1 MPPSHEIPR
10 APCYSGTH
18 SDSRRDFGYG
28 ALTHS
33 GGPSQTLRLPRR
45 FLTARPH
52 TGTATSMPTTPH
64 THRPAA
70 DTRTR
75 FRLLRLRS
83 PLLTEYLLQQVLRC
97 FTSPRSHPRAMNFT
111 HGRPGTTPARFPH
124 SDTPGSPLACQL
136 PEAYRRLPR
145 PSSALDAQAS
155 TERPAHTQHH
165 TPPRPTTEHRRRA
178 LQDARIRYT
187 IPKHHTHPHKA
198 GTGTEPDR
206 LTARA
211 DNTTTKNSLERR

>member
-1 MPPSHEIPR
+1 MVLPPSHEIPR

-124 SDTPGSPLACQL
+124 SDTLGSKPACRL
-136 PEAYRRLPR
+136 PEAYRRLQR
-145 PSSALDAQAS
+145 PSSAPGTQAS
-155 TERPAHTQHH
+155 TERPTTPTTTRTHTQ
-165 TPPRPTTEHRRRA
+165 RA
-178 LQDARIRYT
+178 GTDARVHYT
-187 IPKHHTHPHKA
+187 IPNHHATTTHPTNEGPRA
-198 GTGTEPDR
+198 
-206 LTARA
+206 ARA
-211 DNTTTKNSLERR
+211 QYPDA

>member
-155 TERPAHTQHH
+155 TERPAHTQH
-165 TPPRPTTEHRRRA
+165 TPPRPTTERRR
-178 LQDARIRYT
+178 RTTTRCS
-187 IPKHHTHPHKA
+187 HPLYDSQTPHPPTQA

>member
-1 MPPSHEIPR
+1 MVLPPSHEIPR

-178 LQDARIRYT
+178 YKMLASAIRF
-187 IPKHHTHPHKA
+187 P
-198 GTGTEPDR
+198 
-206 LTARA
+206 
-211 DNTTTKNSLERR
+211 NTTPTHTGRHRHRARPPDSARRQHHHKKTP

>member
-155 TERPAHTQHH
+155 TERPAHTQQ
-165 TPPRPTTEHRRRA
+165 TRPAPQGKARK
-178 LQDARIRYT
+178 DARIRYT
-187 IPKHHTHPHKA
+187 IPKHHTHP
-198 GTGTEPDR
+198 TGRHRHSARQPDSTR
-206 LTARA
+206 RQHHH
-211 DNTTTKNSLERR
+211 KNSLERR